1 MKTLF
6 LLFSVAVLL
15 TTPPAVAQNPGD
27 NIFSGIQVHTINLRF
42 AQPQYWD
49 SLTTYYNEGKERY
62 IVAQAVINGVV
73 YDSIGVRLKGN
84 SSYTHPNNKKSF
96 RLSIDEYKA
105 GQRWDDLKGVHLN
118 NCWGDP
124 TFMREKIHLDFC
136 RAAGIAAPRANFA
149 KLFLN
154 DTLFAF
160 YSLVEHVDKRFL
172 GSRYGDNTGDLFKAV
187 DDFGSGSNPLVSDF
201 RWLGNDTS
209 LYLSRYEFKTEESTN
224 GWKKLTAFLDTLN
237 NATNTAIALPKAANL
252 TALYRAM
259 AADNLFGNLDAYLNS
274 GRNFYFYFHPVNK
287 KLEWI
292 VWDTGLSF
300 GAYTSGVAN
309 IQNLNVTY
317 VNNAANRP
325 LLGKIIADATLKND
339 YLRAYCSLFTEYFS
353 ATRWFTHIDSVANI
367 IRPYVNED
375 PRKMYTL
382 QQFETNI
389 VSNVNASG
397 GGGTLK
403 PGLKSFITARQT
415 NVTSQLASLG
425 VSCTAAVKTGEVVIN
440 EFMAQ
445 NDSIR
450 DPAGEADD
458 WIEFYNN
465 TANAIKLDG
474 MYLTDDRTQPK
485 KWQFPANTTIAAND
499 YLIVWADEDSAQ
511 TGLHANFQLSA
522 SGEHLRLSNADASV
536 VDSVSFGAQIAN
548 RSRARIPNGTGSFA
562 LAKATFNA
570 NNDGSAITEPTLT
583 TVILPQVIEGLNGTN
598 SNRVPFVYRARLSGL
613 LANATY
619 RFINQIVNSA
629 DGATTSGAGNCIFAA
644 STGNFVRTSGP
655 SLATAGAHGTFTT
668 DANGDY
674 EGWFI
679 NEPTGNARFVPG
691 NFVFM
696 RIALNDGSMGTSVA
710 LRLTTRDSVRVVK
723 LDTLANN
730 IAGTGLRC
738 TSGASAKDLVFAY
751 DNIAGTSRPISGSFV
766 ESDGTDNTT
775 ANSYAAFYA
784 NSVNGLNGAFGIV
797 VPNTLPNGIRRI
809 ERRALT
815 SGAVVAT
822 ATDVDGIW
830 PSGASTVNP
839 LGGTKEIVL
848 TGTDV
853 SLTTGVRQ
861 TENTNIPKQFAL
873 SQNHPNPFNPTTS
886 INFQLPSAS
895 HVQLKVFDV
904 LGREVATL
912 VNEMKAAGSHTVHFN
927 ASALNSGIYFYKIT
941 AGEFTKTLRMLL
953 TK

>member
-1 MKTLF
+1 MKRF
-6 LLFSVAVLL
+6 LVVLL
-15 TTPPAVAQNPGD
+15 VAASAAANAQNPGD
-27 NIFSGIQVHTINLRF
+27 DIFAGIQVHTVNLRF

-62 IVAQAVINGVV
+62 IVAQAVLDGVV

-84 SSYTHPNNKKSF
+84 SSYSHPNNKKSF
-96 RLSIDEYKA
+96 RLSFDEYKD
-105 GQRWDDLKGVHLN
+105 GQRWDGLKGVHLN

-136 RAAGIAAPRANFA
+136 RAAGIAAPRANYA
-149 KLFLN
+149 RLFIN

-201 RWLGNDTS
+201 RWLGSDTS
-209 LYLSRYEFKTEESTN
+209 LYFSRYEFKTDESTT
-224 GWKKLTAFLDTLN
+224 GWEKLVVFLDTLN
-237 NATNTAIALPKAANL
+237 NSASPAVSLPKKANL
-252 TALYRAM
+252 PTLYKAM

-274 GRNFYFYFHPVNK
+274 GRNFYFYFHPVNG

-300 GAYTSGVAN
+300 GAYTGGVAN
-309 IQNLNVTY
+309 IQNLSVTY

-325 LLGKIIADATLKND
+325 LLGKIINEATLKSD
-339 YLRAYCSLFTEYFS
+339 YLRAYCAVYNEYFS
-353 ATRWFTHIDSVANI
+353 AARWFPHIDSVANL

-389 VSNVNASG
+389 VSNINASG

-415 NVTSQLASLG
+415 NVASQLAALG
-425 VSCTAAVKTGEVVIN
+425 VTCAANVKADEVVIN
-440 EFMAQ
+440 EFMAL

-458 WIEFYNN
+458 WIELYNN

-474 MYLTDDRTQPK
+474 MYLSDDRTQPK
-485 KWQFPANTTIAAND
+485 KWQFPANTTIAANG

-522 SGEHLRLSNADASV
+522 SGEHLRLSNADGSV

-548 RSRARIPNGTGSFA
+548 RSRARIPNGTGPFV

-570 NNDGSAITEPTLT
+570 NNGDSAITETALT
-583 TVILPQVIEGLNGTN
+583 TIILPQVIEGLNGTN
-598 SNRVPFVYRARLSGL
+598 TNRIPFVYRGRLSGL

-619 RFINQIVNSA
+619 RFTNQIVTSA
-629 DGATTSGAGNCIFAA
+629 DAATTSGAGNCIFAS

-691 NFVFM
+691 NFIFM
-696 RIALNDGSMGTSVA
+696 RIALNDGGVGTAVA
-710 LRLTTRDSVRVVK
+710 LRLTTKDSVRVVK

-730 IAGTGLRC
+730 TAGTGLRC

-751 DNIAGTSRPISGSFV
+751 DNTAGTGRPISGSFV

-784 NSVNGLNGAFGIV
+784 SNVNGVNGAFGMV
-797 VPNTLPNGIRRI
+797 VPNALPNGIRRI
-809 ERRALT
+809 ERRSLT

-822 ATDVDGIW
+822 ATDADGIW

-848 TGTDV
+848 SGTDV
-853 SLTTGVRQ
+853 SLATSVRQ
-861 TENTNIPKQFAL
+861 TESANLPTQFAL
-873 SQNHPNPFNPTTS
+873 SQNHPNPFNPTTT

-912 VNEMKAAGSHTVHFN
+912 VNEMKAGGSYSVSFN
-927 ASALNSGIYFYKIT
+927 AAPFNSGIYFYKIA
-941 AGEFTKTLRMLL
+941 AGEFSKTLRMVL